1 MHQYNTKMSYY
12 ELILINA
19 SIYFGIVAGVPQ
31 RSLLHLLRRQRHRQT
46 DLTVRLQRRNPLRS
60 PRLLETIRD
69 RGKILPK
76 QTDRLW

>member
-1 MHQYNTKMSYY
+1 MRQYNTKMSYY

-19 SIYFGIVAGVPQ
+19 SIYFGIVAGVSQ
-31 RSLLHLLRRQRHRQT
+31 RYLLHLLRRQRHRQT